1 MYKIEIAGEP
11 VPKARPRVVK
21 GHAFTPAKT
30 KAAEEAIM
38 LEWVLR
44 YGDLILEGPLLVE
57 MRFGMKAPKKTKDVV
72 PQKRPDIDNLVK
84 TVLDA
89 LNGVAYLDD
98 KQVFKIEASK
108 SWAEEPYTKVTI
120 REGRHER
127 GD

>member
-1 MYKIEIAGEP
+1 MYKITIAGEP
-11 VPKARPRVVK
+11 VPKARPRVVN

-30 KAAEEAIM
+30 KAAEEVIALAWRM
-38 LEWVLR
+38 K
-44 YGDLILEGPLLVE
+44 YGNEVLEGPLLVE
-57 MRFGMKAPKKTKDVV
+57 LRFGMKAPAKTKDVV

-98 KQVFKIEASK
+98 KQVYKIEASK

-120 REGRHER
+120 REGSRER